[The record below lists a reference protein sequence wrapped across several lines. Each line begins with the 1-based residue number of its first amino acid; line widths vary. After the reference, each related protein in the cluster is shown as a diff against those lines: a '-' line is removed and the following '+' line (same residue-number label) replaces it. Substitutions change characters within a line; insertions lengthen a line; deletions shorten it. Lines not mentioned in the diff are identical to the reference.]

1 MAMATPNLV
10 GRVGEIAA
18 EPLTDPGD
26 KPAYDPAMRR
36 AVTCKEVR

>member
-18 EPLTDPGD
+18 EPLTDPRD
-26 KPAYDPAMRR
+26 TPVYEPTKR
-36 AVTCKEVR
+36 AATCKEVR